1 MMPDVSLQ
9 ELIGAIALS
18 LSFGGSVVYI
28 LSILRGQSKPHLY
41 TWLVWS
47 ILPTIAFFAQIHDN
61 AGPGAWVTGMTA
73 LSCIITSVLALKYG
87 EKNITR
93 GDRWALAASL
103 LAILPWLVTDDPL
116 WSVILVAIIDTVAF
130 IPTFRKSWDKP
141 YEENLSSYNL
151 HSLKMTLSMFALTN
165 VTWVTILYPLS
176 FVAVNIVFTGY
187 CYARRLVLKAAK

>member
-1 MMPDVSLQ
+1 MDMTLH
-9 ELIGAIALS
+9 EWIGAIALA

-28 LSILRGQSKPHLY
+28 LSILKGQSKPHLY

-73 LSCIITSVLALKYG
+73 LSCSVTTLLALRYG

-103 LAILPWLVTDDPL
+103 IAIVPWLITDDPF

-130 IPTFRKSWDKP
+130 IPTFRKSWHKP

-165 VTWVTILYPLS
+165 VTVITILYPLS
-176 FVAVNIVFTGY
+176 FVAVNIVFTVFCFG
-187 CYARRLVLKAAK
+187 RRLALKHR